1 MKRTFQ
7 PSRIKRARN
16 HGFRKR
22 MSTKAGR
29 RIIRQRRAKG
39 RVRLSAWSGQA
50 IETDD
55 GRWITMR
62 FSFKKEDRILKRSQF
77 LEITRSGRKLENDS
91 LIALIQ
97 PGQFNRS
104 RLGITVTRKV
114 GKAAQRNRIKR
125 LIREYF
131 RLNRQ
136 HFNQNWDINI
146 IAKKKAADL
155 SPEKVLASIQDLF
168 EKISNCVD

>member
-29 RIIRQRRAKG
+29 RIIRLRRAKG
-39 RVRLSAWSGQA
+39 RVRLSAWGGRVV
-50 IETDD
+50 ETDD

-62 FSFKKEDRILKRSQF
+62 FSFEKEDRILKRSEF
-77 LEITRSGRKLENDS
+77 HELTRSGRKLENECW
-91 LIALIQ
+91 IAFIQ
-97 PGQFNRS
+97 PCRLDHS
-104 RLGITVTRKV
+104 RLGITITRKV
-114 GKAAQRNRIKR
+114 GKAAQRNRVKR

-136 HFNQNWDINI
+136 HLNQNWDINI

-155 SPEKVLASIQDLF
+155 SSEKLVSFLQDLF